1 MIDLIA
7 VYRSPGPHWGP
18 PGKTYDSRGVE
29 PGDLQ
34 QAIAEGWSESYLA
47 ALGMEPADAAA
58 DAAEHASVV
67 TFELE
72 PEPAA
77 EPDPEP
83 VDDNAA
89 PTRAEM
95 EQQAALLGID
105 VDGRWSDK
113 TLLAKIAAATDP
125 T

>member
-18 PGKTYDSRGVE
+18 PGKTYDSKGVMSK
-29 PGDLQ
+29 DMQ

-47 ALGMEPADAAA
+47 ALGMKPEP
-58 DAAEHASVV
+58 EP
-67 TFELE
+67 E
-72 PEPAA
+72 PEPALA
-77 EPDPEP
+77 G
-83 VDDNAA
+83 DNAS

-95 EQQAALLGID
+95 EQQAALLSID

-113 TLLAKIAAATDP
+113 TLLAKINAVMNVAP

>member
-18 PGKTYDSRGVE
+18 PGKTYDSKGVE

-47 ALGMEPADAAA
+47 ALGMEPANAAA
-58 DAAEHASVV
+58 DAPEHASVV

-72 PEPAA
+72 PEP
-77 EPDPEP
+77 EP
-83 VDDNAA
+83 VDDNAP

-105 VDGRWSDK
+105 VDRRWSDK